1 MKYLLRFLLALVISA
16 IVVVTYGSIE
26 AVGNEH
32 SIVERGEN
40 MTSQSKDRNRIRS
53 DALELKIAE
62 PQLIR

>member
-1 MKYLLRFLLALVISA
+1 MKYLLPFLLALVISA
-16 IVVVTYGSIE
+16 ILVVTYGSIE

-32 SIVERGEN
+32 SIVGRGEN
-40 MTSQSKDRNRIRS
+40 MTSQSNYRNRIRS